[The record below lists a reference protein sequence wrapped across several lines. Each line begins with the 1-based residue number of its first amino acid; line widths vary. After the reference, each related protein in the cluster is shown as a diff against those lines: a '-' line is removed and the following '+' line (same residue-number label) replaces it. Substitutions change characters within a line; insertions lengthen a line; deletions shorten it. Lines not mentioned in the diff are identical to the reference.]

1 MSREKVTV
9 IGAGQV
15 GATVAHLLV
24 LKNLA
29 DVMLIDIVEGLAKG
43 KALDMT
49 QAAPVE
55 GFSSQ
60 IAGSTDMDQAADSR
74 IVVITAGLPRK
85 PGMSREDLLA
95 ANAGIVGPAAQ
106 RIGVVAPK
114 AIIIVVTNPLDIMV
128 ALAQKRSGF
137 PRERVIGMA
146 GVLDSARLRTFIAER
161 LKIAAT
167 DVEAMVLGSHG
178 NLMVPVKNLVTVQG
192 RPVTERLDEKAIT
205 ELFAR
210 TRDGGAEI
218 VKLLQKGS
226 AFYAPAS
233 GVVAMAE
240 AILKDS
246 KRVLPTCVFLG
257 GEYGIQDACI
267 GVPARLGALGME
279 GVVEVELS
287 SEELKALRA
296 AAEAV
301 RKGVESLEK
310 LQGSRT

>member
-1 MSREKVTV
+1 MSREKVTI

-15 GATVAHLLV
+15 GATVAHLLA
-24 LKNLA
+24 LKSLA
-29 DVMLIDIVEGLAKG
+29 DVTLIDVVEGLAKG

-55 GFSSQ
+55 GFSVQ
-60 IAGSTDMDQAADSR
+60 VAGSADMDQAADSR

-95 ANAGIVGPAAQ
+95 ANADIVGPAAEQ
-106 RIGVVAPK
+106 IAALSPK

-146 GVLDSARLRTFIAER
+146 GALDSARLCAFIAER

-178 NLMVPVKNLVTVQG
+178 DLMVPVKGLVTVQG
-192 RPVTERLDEKAIT
+192 RPITEKLDEKTIA

-246 KRVLPTCVFLG
+246 KRVLPTCVILA
-257 GEYGIQDACI
+257 GEYGIQDVCI
-267 GVPARLGALGME
+267 GVPARLGASGME
-279 GVVEVELS
+279 GVVEMELS

-301 RKGVESLEK
+301 RKGVQSLEK